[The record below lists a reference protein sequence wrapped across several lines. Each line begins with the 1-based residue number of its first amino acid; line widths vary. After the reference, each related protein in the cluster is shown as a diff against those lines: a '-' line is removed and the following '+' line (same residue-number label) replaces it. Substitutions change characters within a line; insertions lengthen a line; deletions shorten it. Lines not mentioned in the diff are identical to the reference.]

1 MAVQYTKPRGL
12 YTHWAAHGLQY
23 TQCTLDG
30 TSHHKCMHDCVY
42 CIVMTILAREA
53 VVGLGCRG
61 GGERVDLVWSEVVD
75 SKHGTF

>member
-1 MAVQYTKPRGL
+1 
-12 YTHWAAHGLQY
+12 
-23 TQCTLDG
+23 
-30 TSHHKCMHDCVY
+30 
-42 CIVMTILAREA
+42 MTILAREA